1 MKAWSMFVHSVR
13 LVLNNLDVALRVSL
27 VLYLVQAASQY
38 MNYKVAQSPMIT
50 LPGGTQIPDV
60 SAGDSL
66 LMIVLGLGALVT
78 SIWIAVAWHRFVL
91 LAEMPKGW
99 LPQWPSGHIMG
110 YLWRSILLALIVAVV
125 VVPVATV
132 FALLGSLVLA
142 TAASVGIGSY
152 AFFRLSPVLP
162 AIAVGQDMSFGDALA
177 ATRDSG
183 ATLFG
188 LAGLMILGS
197 LLLQMPT
204 ILSGDPGSVISLVY
218 GIVVGWFATM
228 IGVSLLTTV
237 YGHYV
242 EGRAID

>member
-1 MKAWSMFVHSVR
+1 MK
-13 LVLNNLDVALRVSL
+13 
-27 VLYLVQAASQY
+27 
-38 MNYKVAQSPMIT
+38 
-50 LPGGTQIPDV
+50 
-60 SAGDSL
+60 
-66 LMIVLGLGALVT
+66 
-78 SIWIAVAWHRFVL
+78 
-91 LAEMPKGW
+91 
-99 LPQWPSGHIMG
+99 
-110 YLWRSILLALIVAVV
+110 VV
-125 VVPVATV
+125 VVPAATV